1 MDCPRNP
8 FEVLKC
14 ILFSSLGLLNVVV
27 CRAFTRE
34 KPILTSGSM
43 RQSLILRGE
52 LGLYGSLGTTREKT
66 DYFKNIFLSWSLNFR
81 KIVISSLK
89 INYCRI
95 DPEIDRGS
103 TFL

>member
-1 MDCPRNP
+1 MDCPRNL

-27 CRAFTRE
+27 SQAFTGE

-43 RQSLILRGE
+43 RQSLILRSE

-66 DYFKNIFLSWSLNFR
+66 EYFKNICVGCRKNISLLVP
-81 KIVISSLK
+81 KL
-89 INYCRI
+89 
-95 DPEIDRGS
+95 
-103 TFL
+103 L